1 MPQSTT
7 RGVSLCL
14 QSSGMQHFDPT
25 GRKSD
30 NKIEIETETAI
41 LIFLKIVTTLSSSN
55 LNNNSAIALAY

>member
-30 NKIEIETETAI
+30 NKIEIKIEIETETAV
-41 LIFLKIVTTLSSSN
+41 LIFF
-55 LNNNSAIALAY
+55 